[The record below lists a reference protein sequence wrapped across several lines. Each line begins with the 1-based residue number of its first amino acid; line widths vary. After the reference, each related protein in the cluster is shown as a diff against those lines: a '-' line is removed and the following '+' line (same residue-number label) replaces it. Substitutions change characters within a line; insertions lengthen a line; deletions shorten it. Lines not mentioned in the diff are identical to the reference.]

1 MNDEELLNLIKN
13 EYKRIKPNN
22 CWEFF
27 KQRDRRIPCL
37 QNLQKRFKG
46 TYNDILIM
54 AGISDDDLNCV
65 RRDKEQ
71 YLKKL
76 EEVCN
81 KLGYIPST
89 NEFIQLGYTP
99 QILAKYFGSYSEAVK
114 EIKKGY
120 VGYKTPVVVKE
131 TKEELL
137 KMYIHY
143 SNKIGKPASC
153 TDLAKSKEIYN
164 PGVFLIRFGSMKD
177 LKEEA
182 GFPPIITNKTE
193 YTKKGIKNI
202 LKERYLEIGRRLTVE
217 EIKLDNRLPAHATIL
232 RKFQTTKME
241 DIWKEI
247 ELSIWLTKKKIS

>member
-1 MNDEELLNLIKN
+1 
-13 EYKRIKPNN
+13 
-22 CWEFF
+22 
-27 KQRDRRIPCL
+27 
-37 QNLQKRFKG
+37 
-46 TYNDILIM
+46 
-54 AGISDDDLNCV
+54 
-65 RRDKEQ
+65 
-71 YLKKL
+71 
-76 EEVCN
+76 
-81 KLGYIPST
+81 
-89 NEFIQLGYTP
+89 
-99 QILAKYFGSYSEAVK
+99 
-114 EIKKGY
+114 
-120 VGYKTPVVVKE
+120 
-131 TKEELL
+131 
-137 KMYIHY
+137 MYIHY

-202 LKERYLEIGRRLTVE
+202 LKERYLEVGRRLTAE